1 MHGERCARR
10 PPHAVPN
17 PCSNLEL
24 EPRTPLSRNR
34 LENQLLTMRDYYG
47 NGNSPGRFLL
57 LTAAVLCSLFAW
69 GVLSIFFVVYNL
81 YLLLRNLLKSLIY
94 K

>member
-34 LENQLLTMRDYYG
+34 LENQLLTMRG
-47 NGNSPGRFLL
+47 CTMEMEIAPGAFY
-57 LTAAVLCSLFAW
+57 F
-69 GVLSIFFVVYNL
+69 
-81 YLLLRNLLKSLIY
+81 
-94 K
+94 